1 MMLFWNLI
9 FCSIFKTALTM
20 EKSSLKKKKAKRM
33 VYGALVFAWHKLT
46 DTYWFL
52 SFHRV
57 LDYEQRQRLL
67 SDSTDLNSP
76 GAFTAEKLRK
86 TQSYTAF
93 PHINKKST
101 YFDNEPS
108 FNFTEHPASEL
119 CPIYQKGPLIINIFQ
134 QSPFCHVRPSLKITL
149 WIWLVKSV
157 ANLKI
162 QDGSW
167 R

>member
-9 FCSIFKTALTM
+9 FCSTFKTALTM
-20 EKSSLKKKKAKRM
+20 EKSSLKKKAKRM
-33 VYGALVFAWHKLT
+33 VYGALGFAWHKLT

-52 SFHRV
+52 RFHRV
-57 LDYEQRQRLL
+57 IDYEQRQRSL
-67 SDSTDLNSP
+67 SDSTDLNFRVPSLP
-76 GAFTAEKLRK
+76 RSSGKHKAIQHFHTSIKN
-86 TQSYTAF
+86 
-93 PHINKKST
+93 PHASMTNLPST
-101 YFDNEPS
+101 
-108 FNFTEHPASEL
+108 FTEHPASEL
-119 CPIYQKGPLIINIFQ
+119 CPIYQKGPFTMNIFQ
-134 QSPFCHVRPSLKITL
+134 KSPFCHVHPSLKITL